1 MFCYKKHFP
10 LWQWTASAQGSA
22 NHSNVQV
29 SCYPSSLI
37 ISFVI
42 HFCVTS
48 PVLPT
53 SILIF
58 IVQQVCWLREDSYGV
73 IGPILHSV
81 WPLSHSWVFGYI
93 SERLDTKQP
102 RGHCPPFCPPLLKW
116 RCLFSTW
123 TTPSWAREAQ
133 PHWQM
138 QLPCPRPG
146 WICWLFPVALGGEGG
161 MLPVCMPKLFGSLG
175 AAAHPNSLN

>member
-1 MFCYKKHFP
+1 MFCYKCVHFP

-37 ISFVI
+37 SFVI
-42 HFCVTS
+42 LSCVTLHL
-48 PVLPT
+48 LPT
-53 SILIF
+53 STLIF
-58 IVQQVCWLREDSYGV
+58 VVQQVCFPKEDSYGV
-73 IGPILHSV
+73 IGPILHSI
-81 WPLSHSWVFGYI
+81 WSLSHSWIFGNITEWLY
-93 SERLDTKQP
+93 TKQP
-102 RGHCPPFCPPLLKW
+102 RGHCPSFYLPLLNW

-138 QLPCPRPG
+138 QLLCPHPG
-146 WICWLFPVALGGEGG
+146 RICWLFPVTSGGEGG
-161 MLPVCMPKLFGSLG
+161 MLHVCMPEFFGSLG
-175 AAAHPNSLN
+175 ATTHPNSLN